1 MYNIK
6 FVKDNGDVFLLG
18 KDNNIVFDVDGLSG
32 INIDLGKSQ
41 GFSQVGESVD
51 TQSVG
56 GKTLKIKGVI
66 FKDLANIKKAMIKA
80 FSPFSRGRLV
90 FDDKYY
96 LYVYVKESPT
106 VAPTKKGGAF
116 MLAVFAPF
124 PFFKEIAESTFYIGT
139 ITPSFSFPVNYETP
153 HVFGSKSEARY
164 INVVND
170 GDLKTAY
177 RIDLTTEATSTNITL
192 TNLNTFEFLKLNGTL
207 NVGEKI
213 SVYRDENNLLKA
225 ELINGSETTDIL
237 SWIDEES
244 TLYELNVGDNLI
256 LASDDDGGANLTAQL
271 TFNSVIGGVYE
282 T

>member
-106 VAPTKKGGAF
+106 VAPTKKGGEF

>member
-66 FKDLANIKKAMIKA
+66 FKDLANTKKAMIKA
-80 FSPFSRGRLV
+80 FSPFISGKLV
-90 FDDKYY
+90 FEDKYY

-153 HVFGSKSEARY
+153 HSFGRKSEARY

-177 RIDLTTEATSTNITL
+177 RIDLTTEATSKNITL

-207 NVGEKI
+207 NAGEKI
-213 SVYRDENNLLKA
+213 SVYRDENNQLKA